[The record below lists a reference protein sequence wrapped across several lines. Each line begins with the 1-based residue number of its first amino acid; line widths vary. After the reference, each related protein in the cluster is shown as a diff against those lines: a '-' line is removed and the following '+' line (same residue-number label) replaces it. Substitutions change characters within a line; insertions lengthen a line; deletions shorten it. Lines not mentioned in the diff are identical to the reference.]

1 MKQRTS
7 LFLPAIS
14 FLVGGLFAPMIAP
27 TFVRADVSAPCVPQ
41 VALPDAATV
50 ESTASVIAQPTHT
63 PEESITSALQA
74 PPAVRFSELLP
85 DPVGDDAQEFI
96 ELRNDGVADVAL
108 AGWKIADIKGHTFTI
123 GDAHI
128 AGNGYL
134 TFLYAESKIRLTNTG
149 ASYTLASPDGR
160 VVDLAQ
166 YPTPVPQGKSYAI
179 LENGWRWTSVLT
191 PGAQNAPD
199 AAVPVVVAPV
209 LPPVASVPV
218 APVAPAPVVVTVAS
232 IIPASATA
240 PAPTATP
247 TFSALL
253 PNPSDNAVNEW
264 MEITNNSSSTLALDG
279 WTVVDAAQKI
289 ASLKG
294 VTIIAGETIRLPKS
308 ITKIT
313 LNNDTEEVRIL
324 DPAGVMRDD
333 VRYTNAPSGGV
344 YRKEGDIWVWSTAP
358 TTSTLASATIAE
370 NGSSDPG
377 ATTSGPD
384 EVQIAEIDGM
394 ESATPITFSGIVTLP
409 PGVLGKMTF
418 AVMDPSGG
426 AATFVRIRAGGAA
439 PALKKGDL
447 VRIAGKKSSSAAY
460 GVAAAWQDVH
470 VLGKGSAM
478 HPIEKNPLEIGP
490 EDAGL
495 EVRLRGVVS
504 GRGKRWISLTDET
517 AEREV
522 RVTFAG
528 SDAPPAKQGDGAVVT
543 GVVRFKNDVAGLLA
557 VERSAATVTPAV
569 AATPAQPASEPPPQQ
584 KSVAQTLV
592 LAAQAEKPV
601 IGYAALGMTAALG
614 IVGYVLW
621 KRRRYAVFDEESL
634 TDHA

>member
-1 MKQRTS
+1 MKQRAS
-7 LFLPAIS
+7 LFLPTIS
-14 FLVGGLFAPMIAP
+14 FLVGGLFAPVIAP
-27 TFVRADVSAPCVPQ
+27 AFVRADVAAPCVPQ
-41 VALPDAATV
+41 VASASVPVTPTESV
-50 ESTASVIAQPTHT
+50 VTPITITPKESTTSTPQP
-63 PEESITSALQA
+63 

-96 ELRNDGVADVAL
+96 ELRNDASEDVAL
-108 AGWKIADIKGHTFTI
+108 AGWKIADTKGHAFTV
-123 GDAHI
+123 GDVHI
-128 AGNGYL
+128 AGNSYL

-166 YPTPVPQGKSYAI
+166 YPTPVPQGKSYAL
-179 LENGWRWTSVLT
+179 LENGWHWTSVLT

-199 AAVPVVVAPV
+199 APPPVVVAA
-209 LPPVASVPV
+209 PPVASVPAALVTPAPIAV
-218 APVAPAPVVVTVAS
+218 AP
-232 IIPASATA
+232 IIPAPTTA
-240 PAPTATP
+240 PAPTAAP

-253 PNPSDNAVNEW
+253 PNPSDNAANEW

-279 WTVVDAAQKI
+279 WTVVDAAQKV

-324 DPAGVMRDD
+324 DPAGVMRDG

-344 YRKEGDIWVWSTAP
+344 YRKEGDMWVWSTAP

-370 NGSSDPG
+370 SGSSDPG
-377 ATTSGPD
+377 TTTPGPD
-384 EVQIAEIDGM
+384 EVQIAEIDGV
-394 ESATPITFSGIVTLP
+394 ESATPITFSGIVTLL
-409 PGVLGKMTF
+409 PGVLGKTTF
-418 AVMDPSGG
+418 AVMDQGGG

-439 PALKKGDL
+439 PVLKKGDL
-447 VRIAGKKSSSAAY
+447 VQIAGKKSSNAAY

-470 VLGKGSAM
+470 VLGKGSAAR
-478 HPIEKNPLEIGP
+478 PIEKNPLEIGP

-504 GRGKRWISLTDET
+504 GRGKRWMSLADET

-522 RVTFAG
+522 RVTFMG
-528 SDAPPAKQGDGAVVT
+528 SDAPPAKPGDSAVVT

-557 VERSAATVTPAV
+557 VERSAAVVTPAV
-569 AATPAQPASEPPPQQ
+569 AETAAAQPASEPPKQ
-584 KSVAQTLV
+584 KNAAQTLV
-592 LAAQAEKPV
+592 LAAQAERPV